1 MEDIVEKGNNEIERY
16 MSIYS
21 QVRTKYKDEKKLAV
35 FYQIGDFYEIYSL
48 INSEDGSK
56 EGNGWELAGDLNLVM
71 GKKNAKVYNNPKIIP
86 YIIGIPLVSL
96 DKYLTMAVNDY
107 GWTIV
112 LYVQSDT
119 PTGRKKRVFDSIISP
134 GTNTNTTSETNNMM
148 VLYMEKVKSLRHK
161 GSEVFFVGVA
171 FLDTLTGEVGTIQY
185 PFKEQLNE
193 AVIYDEII
201 KLITI
206 KNPKDILIYTKKC
219 NMSEKQ
225 IVDTLHLNYYNHKIY
240 LDCLPLDFTKLEYQ
254 TNLFENIYKTS
265 SIEDESSKLHIFET
279 LNIKNYPYTIISLTI
294 LMEYIIK
301 RNQSL
306 IYRINKPY
314 LMFNSSSNLI
324 LQNNS
329 LEQLNIVNNQKR
341 NFHFEKRLSLL
352 TLLDKTKSIIGKRE
366 FRNKLMNPITDIKI
380 LNERYNNIDI
390 FNTIDFEKQGDIR
403 DILGGI
409 IDIKRATRHI
419 INKTMRYNDIC
430 PLFESIK
437 ACMSLY
443 DNLKVVYKYDSKANS
458 LLPKLENNTKLIK
471 LKDYFE
477 TTFNMDYLRGVV
489 FKNNDIN
496 ETIFNESVSEE
507 LNNIQLDINT
517 NKTIIDEIIRRLT
530 IIIDIDFYTKKK
542 DKDGTKHLINKG
554 ENVKYNTYITTSPA
568 RVKLIEEKLNK
579 KDKEGKEY
587 CIKIGSYKLKKR
599 DFNFDVMGKGKVRI
613 DLACIRNSGA
623 HLNNKIDE
631 LRAKTNEIFMEKLE
645 YIYEEFSSILLH
657 YSDFIGELDFIQS
670 CCLVANENGYVR
682 PTIDGLGKNVD
693 NGSEDNDNNSYIDV
707 KDIRHPLIEQIQQ
720 DVPYVANDICLGKE
734 GENGILLFG
743 VNAVGKSSLMKS
755 IGCCIIM
762 AQSGMFVPASSFV
775 YRPFKYLF
783 TRICSNDNIFAGL
796 STFEVEMQEFKTIMN
811 YADNKSIILGDE
823 ICSGTETLDAT
834 AIVASGINI
843 LAKRKANFL
852 FATHLHYLSKS
863 DYITSLNNVNCKHM
877 SVIFDSKNKCLVYE
891 RKLQSGSGP
900 SSYGIEV
907 CKSMDMDEDFMEMAQ
922 NIRDSLDDKV
932 HLITGKK
939 SKYNMDKIISSCEV
953 CCHKLAVDTHH
964 IKFQCTADNDTGMIE
979 HWHKDS
985 KFNLVGLCKD
995 CHQSVH
1001 SSPPRLQI
1009 DGYITTSNGIKLD
1022 FKRLGD
1028 NVNDETNNV
1037 KDKDENNKNKKE
1049 EFTEEKILSMI
1060 KNYNSRN
1067 LSVRQ
1072 IQRRLKED
1080 KIKKTLKEL
1089 KEHLF

>member
-1 MEDIVEKGNNEIERY
+1 MENIIEEGNNEIERY
-16 MSIYS
+16 MSIYR
-21 QVRTKYKDEKKLAV
+21 QVRSKYKDEKKLAV

-48 INSEDGSK
+48 VNSEDGSK
-56 EGNGWELAGDLNLVM
+56 EGNGWELADDLNLVM
-71 GKKNAKVYNNPKIIP
+71 GKKNAKVYNNPNIIP

-96 DKYLTMAVNDY
+96 DKYITMAVNDY

-112 LYVQSDT
+112 LYVQADT
-119 PTGRKKRVFDSIISP
+119 PSGRKKRVFESIISP
-134 GTNTNTTSETNNMM
+134 GTNINTTSETNNMM
-148 VLYMEKVKSLRHK
+148 VLYMEKVKSLRYK
-161 GSEVFFVGVA
+161 GSEIFYVGVA

-193 AVIYDEII
+193 AIIYDEII

-206 KNPKDILIYTKKC
+206 KNPKDILFYTKKC
-219 NMSEKQ
+219 SMTEKQ

-240 LDCLPLDFTKLEYQ
+240 IDCLPLDFTRLEYQ

-265 SIEDESSKLHIFET
+265 IVEDENSKLHIFET
-279 LNIKNYPYTIISLTI
+279 LDIKNYPYTIISLTI

-314 LMFNSSSNLI
+314 LMFNSSNNLI

-341 NFHFEKRLSLL
+341 NYHFEKRLSLL

-366 FRNKLMNPITDIKI
+366 FRNKLMNPITDTKI

-390 FNTIDFEKQGDIR
+390 FNTIQLEKQGDIR
-403 DILGGI
+403 DILGAV
-409 IDIKRATRHI
+409 IDIKKTTRHI
-419 INKTMRYNDIC
+419 INKTMRYNDIS

-443 DNLKVVYKYDSKANS
+443 EILKGVYKSNSKYGS
-458 LLPKLENNTKLIK
+458 LLPKLEDNNKMEQLRK
-471 LKDYFE
+471 YFE
-477 TTFNMDYLRGVV
+477 KTFNMDYLRGII

-496 ETIFNESVSEE
+496 DSIFNESVSEE
-507 LNNIQLDINT
+507 LNKIQLDINI
-517 NKTIIDEIIRRLT
+517 NKTIIDEIIKRLT
-530 IIIDIDFYTKKK
+530 IIIDMEFYSKKK
-542 DKDGTKHLINKG
+542 DKDGTKCLINKC

-568 RVKLIEEKLNK
+568 RVKLIEAKLNK
-579 KDKEGKEY
+579 KDKDGKEY
-587 CIKIGSYKLKKR
+587 CIKIGSYKLKKK
-599 DFNFDVMGKGKVRI
+599 DFHFDVMGKGKVRI

-623 HLNNKIDE
+623 NLNNKIDE
-631 LRAKTNEIFMEKLE
+631 LRIKTNDVFMEKLE
-645 YIYEEFSSILLH
+645 YIYKEYSDILLQ
-657 YSDFIGELDFIQS
+657 YSEFIGELDFIQS
-670 CCLVANENGYVR
+670 CSLVANENGYVR
-682 PTIDGLGKNVD
+682 PTIDELCVD
-693 NGSEDNDNNSYIDV
+693 NGIEDNGSNNNSYIDV

-863 DYITSLNNVNCKHM
+863 DYITSLDNVNCKHM

-907 CKSMDMDEDFMEMAQ
+907 CKSMDMDTDFMEMAQ

-953 CCHKLAVDTHH
+953 CCNKLAVDTHH
-964 IKFQCTADNDTGMIE
+964 IKFQCTADNNTGMIE

-985 KFNLVGLCKD
+985 KFNLVGLCKE

-1001 SSPPRLQI
+1001 SSPPRIQI
-1009 DGYITTSNGIKLD
+1009 NGYITTSNGIKLD
-1022 FKRLGD
+1022 FKRLDKSESD
-1028 NVNDETNNV
+1028 NGESNIE
-1037 KDKDENNKNKKE
+1037 DENNKNEKE

-1067 LSVRQ
+1067 LSVYQ
-1072 IQRRLKED
+1072 IQRRLRED
-1080 KIKKTLKEL
+1080 KIKKTLKEI
-1089 KEHLF
+1089 KRIIC